1 MEGGSGRA
9 LAGLCDVGCVPR
21 YDRATGLGGSVHA
34 GENDSNA
41 ATGGI
46 GEEVDRGIDAAA
58 RDFSRVGGGKSES
71 RNASMVSRGDCAFS
85 FESECGRDE
94 VRYDDR

>member
-1 MEGGSGRA
+1 MEGECGGT
-9 LAGLCDVGCVPR
+9 LAGLRDDGFVPR
-21 YDRATGLGGSVHA
+21 HDGAAGVGGSVHA
-34 GENDSNA
+34 GEDDSNA